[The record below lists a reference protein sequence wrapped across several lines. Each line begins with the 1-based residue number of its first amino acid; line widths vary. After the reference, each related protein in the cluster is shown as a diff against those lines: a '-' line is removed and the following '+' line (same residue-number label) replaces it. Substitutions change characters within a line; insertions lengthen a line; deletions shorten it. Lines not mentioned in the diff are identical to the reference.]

1 MGAKQQTM
9 QLDIPARR
17 LVLVR
22 HGHYEREGNLGDT
35 VWGLSALGRRQAA
48 RCGRRLV
55 RQIPTYEGKF
65 EGIYVSPWPRA
76 LQTAEI
82 IAHELEID
90 KVRIKPYLHEIPP
103 LVPADENGMSIHP
116 GLPVSPPEDRKA
128 AVAQIERVR
137 ARFLKSSRTDT
148 SYLIVCHGNLI
159 RYLVANTLG
168 LPLESWM
175 RMEICHASITEI
187 RIFPN
192 NISALVSYN
201 DTGHHPPQL
210 VSS

>member
-1 MGAKQQTM
+1 M

-22 HGHYEREGNLGDT
+22 HGHYEREGDLGDS

-55 RQIPTYEGKF
+55 RQIPNYHGKF
-65 EGIYVSPWPRA
+65 EGIYSSPWPRA

-90 KVRIKPYLHEIPP
+90 KVRVKPYLHEVPP
-103 LVPADENGMSIHP
+103 IVPADENGVSIHP
-116 GLPVSPPEDRKA
+116 GMGVTPPEDRKA
-128 AVAQIERVR
+128 AVSQLERVL
-137 ARFLKSSRTDT
+137 ARFLKSSRGDT
-148 SYLIVCHGNLI
+148 TYLVVCHGNLI
-159 RYLVANTLG
+159 RYLVAHTLG

-175 RMEICHASITEI
+175 RMDICHASITEI
-187 RIFPN
+187 RVFPN
-192 NISALVSYN
+192 NICALVSYN
-201 DTGHHPPQL
+201 DTGHQPPQL